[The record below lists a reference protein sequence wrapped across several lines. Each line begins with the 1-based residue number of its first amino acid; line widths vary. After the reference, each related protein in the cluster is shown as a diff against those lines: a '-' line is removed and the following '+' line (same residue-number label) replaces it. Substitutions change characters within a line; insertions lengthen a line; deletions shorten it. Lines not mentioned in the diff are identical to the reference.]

1 MINIV
6 ERNMG
11 LCERKVIAR
20 ERSVKGIGESDGIS
34 SEKDCR
40 KRELS

>member
-20 ERSVKGIGESDGIS
+20 ERTVKGIGEKKGIS
-34 SEKDCR
+34 SFF
-40 KRELS
+40 REGLS